1 MQNRGHNAE
10 VERSNNKST
19 IREER
24 QSSRGGSEGRK
35 EARKE
40 AGKEEEDGHCTPLVK
55 KNYSPHTFLSLPIYP
70 LNHSPFAVYGGDPR
84 FLPGEVQDCTL
95 PVISPGTQRY
105 VSHAPPVI
113 SPSRKEEMGK
123 RD

>member
-1 MQNRGHNAE
+1 MKNCDHSAE

-35 EARKE
+35 HVRKRGKKKKMGTAR
-40 AGKEEEDGHCTPLVK
+40 HC
-55 KNYSPHTFLSLPIYP
+55 
-70 LNHSPFAVYGGDPR
+70 DPR
-84 FLPGEVQDCTL
+84 FLPGEVQDRTL

-113 SPSRKEEMGK
+113 SPSRKDEMGK

>member
-55 KNYSPHTFLSLPIYP
+55 KKLLTTHFLIPTDLP
-70 LNHSPFAVYGGDPR
+70 S
-84 FLPGEVQDCTL
+84 
-95 PVISPGTQRY
+95 
-105 VSHAPPVI
+105 
-113 SPSRKEEMGK
+113 
-123 RD
+123 